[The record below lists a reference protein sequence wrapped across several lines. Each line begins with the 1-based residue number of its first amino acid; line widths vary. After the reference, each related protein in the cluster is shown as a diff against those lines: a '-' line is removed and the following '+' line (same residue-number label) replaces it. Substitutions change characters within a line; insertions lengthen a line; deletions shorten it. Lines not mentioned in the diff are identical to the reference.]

1 MLPIGNEYEKTY
13 TQNFIKLKAVDILNK
28 SQRLLLSLL
37 AIILSFALFV
47 VGILFAEKV
56 PFLTVLGILGLSG
69 VYYFVFRIVKRS
81 HKTEH

>member
-1 MLPIGNEYEKTY
+1 MKKKYGHLN
-13 TQNFIKLKAVDILNK
+13 TQNFIELKAVKVLTK
-28 SQRLLLSLL
+28 SQRFLLTLL

-69 VYYFVFRIVKRS
+69 VYNFVFRIVKRS
-81 HKTEH
+81 PKTEH

>member
-1 MLPIGNEYEKTY
+1 M
-13 TQNFIKLKAVDILNK
+13 NK
-28 SQRLLLSLL
+28 SHRFLLSLL

-47 VGILFAEKV
+47 IGMLFAEKL

-81 HKTEH
+81 SKTEY

>member
-1 MLPIGNEYEKTY
+1 MKKYGHLN
-13 TQNFIKLKAVDILNK
+13 TQNFTELKAVKVLTK
-28 SQRLLLSLL
+28 SQRFLLTLL

-81 HKTEH
+81 PKTEH

>member
-1 MLPIGNEYEKTY
+1 M
-13 TQNFIKLKAVDILNK
+13 NK
-28 SQRLLLSLL
+28 SQRFLLSLL

-47 VGILFAEKV
+47 IGILFAEKI

-81 HKTEH
+81 SKVNTKDPNSIRKR